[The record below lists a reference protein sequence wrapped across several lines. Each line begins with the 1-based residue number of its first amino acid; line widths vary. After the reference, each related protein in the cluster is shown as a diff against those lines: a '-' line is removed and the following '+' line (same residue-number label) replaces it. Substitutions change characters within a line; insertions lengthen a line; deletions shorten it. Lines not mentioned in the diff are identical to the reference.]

1 MAKVKTETAGWTG
14 PIVEEIAESERG
26 AEDGVSMSGRS
37 EAAEEIARQVKLQ
50 LDVKL
55 AEAARVPVPDSSIG
69 TEALTLMDS
78 P

>member
-1 MAKVKTETAGWTG
+1 M
-14 PIVEEIAESERG
+14 
-26 AEDGVSMSGRS
+26 SMSGRS

-78 P
+78 PQQNRRTRASVRWRRARKKRA